1 MSLSLTTR
9 ACVAFSSV
17 TAITAIAAIAGLSVV
32 ACTATQQLGD
42 RPSSETDAGPD
53 IGDPDAAGTTPSTG
67 VGDSGSPGTKDT
79 TAPAVTLSVAP
90 TTITAA
96 GNLKLSVT
104 ASDASGVASVV
115 LYAGGM
121 AIATLTA
128 PPYTV
133 EQPVSQADNGT
144 YVFTAEATDSA
155 GNVGK
160 SSPVTVNVNISGP
173 PLPPVPTFVAAGTSS
188 VSASATSLAVG
199 APAQIQTDDLLITV
213 IDAQEESGP
222 RTLATPAGW
231 TLIPASESHGTW
243 IFHKFATAAEPA
255 TTSFDFATA
264 STARGVTV
272 AYRGVDKSAPI
283 HDKSALG
290 FYGTGGTNGLG
301 GGNTSLQTGRQVNL
315 IATAVTAHA
324 TYTVALTGGSSITE
338 RFNSGEQPG
347 GQNIIVHDTTIG
359 FGIFTGPSIANK
371 QSPSGTSDGFLF
383 SATTLVLKPQ

>member
-1 MSLSLTTR
+1 M
-9 ACVAFSSV
+9 
-17 TAITAIAAIAGLSVV
+17 
-32 ACTATQQLGD
+32 
-42 RPSSETDAGPD
+42 
-53 IGDPDAAGTTPSTG
+53 
-67 VGDSGSPGTKDT
+67 
-79 TAPAVTLSVAP
+79 
-90 TTITAA
+90 
-96 GNLKLSVT
+96 
-104 ASDASGVASVV
+104 
-115 LYAGGM
+115 
-121 AIATLTA
+121 
-128 PPYTV
+128 
-133 EQPVSQADNGT
+133 
-144 YVFTAEATDSA
+144 
-155 GNVGK
+155 GK

-231 TLIPASESHGTW
+231 TLIGGFPLHNLANAHPPYVIPASENHGTW

-255 TTSFDFATA
+255 TTSFDFTTA